1 MKLMI
6 EIELSNAWE
15 KKIKESP
22 IMYKNIKKI
31 VENAIN
37 MALYERAK
45 VIKSKLIS

>member
-6 EIELSNAWE
+6 EIELNNDWE
-15 KKIKESP
+15 KKIKETP

-37 MALYERAK
+37 MALYGRAK
-45 VIKSKLIS
+45 VIKSNFIF